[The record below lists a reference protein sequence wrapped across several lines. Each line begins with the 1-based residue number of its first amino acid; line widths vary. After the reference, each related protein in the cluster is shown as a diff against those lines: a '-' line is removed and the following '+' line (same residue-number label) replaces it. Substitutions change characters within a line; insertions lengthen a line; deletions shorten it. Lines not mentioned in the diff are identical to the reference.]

1 MKTNEGPAASEPY
14 RFFFFSGWII
24 SVLGV
29 GIWLVYQLNGL
40 NFYPLSNHANLM
52 VAGFLSSYVF
62 GFLMTAVPKM
72 SQTQS
77 ASKGE
82 VYTGLVLVWLQVFI
96 NFLWSDRLSFA
107 LAAVQFL
114 FIITF
119 ILRRL
124 KSKQATPPSGFIF
137 VLIGLLIGLSG
148 TVILALPPEWTG
160 SQVIHLGKSF
170 LYQAFI
176 LNLILGLGSRL
187 IPMLS
192 RVEGAVDIRTA
203 MAESKWNFVLLAILL
218 NGAFFVEAF
227 LSSSIGY
234 FLIFAV
240 IAFVAVKKFKV
251 FNKRNVSGNLGTGIR
266 AAVFMLAAGFLL
278 AGVFPQYAIHFLHIT
293 FIGGFS
299 MLTILISTRVVLAHG
314 QYNLTAELM
323 DRHLIWF
330 VFVFLILAL
339 GRAASG
345 FYPSERQM
353 FHLILFLGWS
363 AGCLIWGK
371 SYLRKLLRANA
382 G

>member
-1 MKTNEGPAASEPY
+1 M
-14 RFFFFSGWII
+14 
-24 SVLGV
+24 LGV
-29 GIWLVYQLNGL
+29 GIWLVYQLNVL
-40 NFYPLSNHANLM
+40 NFYPLSNHANIM

-72 SQTQS
+72 SQTES
-77 ASKGE
+77 ATQAE
-82 VYTGLVLVWLQVFI
+82 VYIGLALVWLQVFI
-96 NFLWSDRLSFA
+96 NFFWSDRLSFA

-114 FIITF
+114 FILIF

-137 VLIGLLIGLSG
+137 VLIGLLIGLAGS
-148 TVILALPPEWTG
+148 VILSFPPEWM
-160 SQVIHLGKSF
+160 SAQLIHLGKSF

-192 RVEGAVDIRTA
+192 RVEGAVDIRAA
-203 MAESKWNFVLLAILL
+203 MAESKWNFLFLAVLL
-218 NGAFFVEAF
+218 NGAFFMEAF
-227 LSSSIGY
+227 YSPSISYVLISSIIG
-234 FLIFAV
+234 
-240 IAFVAVKKFKV
+240 FVAVKKFKV
-251 FNKRNVSGNLGTGIR
+251 FNKRSVSGNLGSGIR

-278 AGVFPQYAIHFLHIT
+278 AGLFPQYAIHFLHIT

-299 MLTILISTRVVLAHG
+299 MLTILISTRVVLSHG

-330 VFVFLILAL
+330 VFVFLVLAL
-339 GRAASG
+339 GRAVSG
-345 FYPSERQM
+345 FYPSERQV

-363 AGCLIWGK
+363 TGCLIWGK
-371 SYLRKLLRANA
+371 SYLRKLLRTNA